1 MPSMLLTKELFSL
14 NNKEPLKLRKKN
26 KRLLNITLKKP
37 ERKPKLLLN
46 SRD

>member
-1 MPSMLLTKELFSL
+1 MLLTKELSSS
-14 NNKEPLKLRKKN
+14 NNKEPSKLKKKN

-37 ERKPKLLLN
+37 EKKPKLLLN